1 MNNLN
6 WNAPGPGHW
15 ALDRS
20 HVNRPAT
27 LISQHVQEYGT
38 ARGTRRMFEEL
49 GAPLDALDFRFVN
62 GMVYSRVRPLI
73 RPNSPATSLPPKPLL
88 RAMIRLHPEMRRRAR

>member
-1 MNNLN
+1 MSSLT
-6 WNAPGPGHW
+6 WQAPGPGHW

-38 ARGTRRMFEEL
+38 ARGTRRMFREL
-49 GAPLDALDFRFVN
+49 GAPLDALDFRFATI
-62 GMVYSRVRPLI
+62 MSDRQPTLTRCRVSI
-73 RPNSPATSLPPKPLL
+73 INVTMAANT
-88 RAMIRLHPEMRRRAR
+88 RASTKANVDNT